1 MRSMLSRS
9 QAALLGIRENIL
21 LAQQIVAGTTFESFE
36 ESRVLFYAAT
46 RCLEILSEAARR
58 LPDDMRA
65 RYLLCLGAPSWMR
78 GTIMDAGNFYR
89 HAYRNVEEKF
99 VWRTIHGSLGPLLT
113 MVVHE
118 IDALPEDP

>member
-1 MRSMLSRS
+1 MPNAMRSMLSRS
-9 QAALLGIRENIL
+9 RAALLGIRENIL

-46 RCLEILSEAARR
+46 RCLEIISEAARR

-65 RYLLCLGAPSWMR
+65 RYPALPWRA
-78 GTIMDAGNFYR
+78 IMDAGNFYR

-99 VWRTIHGSLGPLLT
+99 VWRTIHGSLEPLLT
-113 MVVHE
+113 MVIYE